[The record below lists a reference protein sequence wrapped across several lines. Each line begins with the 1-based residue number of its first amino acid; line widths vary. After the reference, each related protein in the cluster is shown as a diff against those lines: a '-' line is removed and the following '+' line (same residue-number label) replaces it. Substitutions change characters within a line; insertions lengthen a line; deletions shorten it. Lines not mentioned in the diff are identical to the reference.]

1 MPSPASRPADL
12 AEALTRAALGL
23 ILVPHGLG
31 KLFGH
36 DLVHTALNFRH
47 LGWPAPMG
55 FAVAV
60 GCLEVFGGLA
70 LAAGLFT
77 RLAAAAI
84 AAEMAGICALVL
96 WPRWEWVHRG
106 MEYPFLMGVLALS
119 FVVRGGGPYA
129 VDRVLARLWRAPA
142 AATVRSAGPV
152 ADVTALIDAAPL
164 GGLQRLV
171 LVLCGLAA
179 LLDGLDLQSIGL
191 AAPGI
196 IATLHVPPRAFG
208 LVFSAALLGLMLG
221 AFGLGPLADR
231 IGRRAILIGA
241 SVTFAIFTFAT
252 GFVAS
257 FPALLGMRFLAG
269 IGLGGAMPSFIAL
282 GTEYA
287 PRRLRGVA
295 VALLWTGFPL
305 GGVLGG
311 LLGARLIPAFG
322 WPSLFYVGGILPLL
336 LALALLALLP
346 ESIGFL
352 VARDPAAPEIGRLL
366 GRITGRAPPSGTR
379 YVLGEARAPGVPLR
393 HLFTEGRAA
402 GTLLLWVAF
411 FGIFLMLVTNT
422 AWSPILL
429 HADGLPVPRAALAM
443 AAFNAGSVLGT
454 AAAGSLIARLAPART
469 LALLCAA
476 SAASF
481 ALIGHLAP
489 GFGGVAAM
497 QALSGVFLGASSS
510 GLIALAALFY
520 PTASRS
526 TGVGWA
532 MGMGR
537 FGSFLGPLWVAT
549 LVGGG
554 WGVVA
559 TYQMVAVPALVA
571 AMCLLGLGWVRNGTV
586 PAR

>member
-1 MPSPASRPADL
+1 MPSPASRPAAA
-12 AEALTRAALGL
+12 AEALTRVALGL

-36 DLVHTALNFRH
+36 DLAHTALNFRH
-47 LGWPAPMG
+47 LGWPAPLG

-60 GCLEVFGGLA
+60 GCVEVFGGLA

-77 RLAAAAI
+77 RAAAAAI
-84 AAEMAGICALVL
+84 LAEMTGICALVL

-119 FVVRGGGPYA
+119 FVLRGGGAYSL
-129 VDRVLARLWRAPA
+129 DRVLARLWHAPA
-142 AATVRSAGPV
+142 PTRANGPV
-152 ADVTALIDAAPL
+152 TNVTALIDAAPF
-164 GGLQRLV
+164 GGLQRMV
-171 LVLCGLAA
+171 LLLCGLAA

-196 IATLHVPPRAFG
+196 IASLHVPPRAFG

-241 SVTFAIFTFAT
+241 SITFAVFTFAT

-305 GGVLGG
+305 GGVVGG

-322 WPSLFYVGGILPLL
+322 WPSLFYVGGVLPLL

-352 VARDPAAPEIGRLL
+352 VARDPGAPEIGRLL
-366 GRITGRAPPSGTR
+366 GRITGTAPPAGAR
-379 YVLGEARAPGVPLR
+379 FALGEASAPGMPLR
-393 HLFTEGRAA
+393 QLFTDGRAGA
-402 GTLLLWVAF
+402 TLLLWVAF
-411 FGIFLMLVTNT
+411 FAIFLMLVTNT

-429 HADGLPVPRAALAM
+429 HAVGLPVPRAALAM
-443 AAFNAGSVLGT
+443 AAFNAGSVVGT
-454 AAAGSLIARLAPART
+454 AAAGSLIARLPPART
-469 LALLCAA
+469 LALLSVA

-481 ALIGHLAP
+481 ALIGRAAP
-489 GFGGVAAM
+489 GFAGVAAL
-497 QALSGVFLGASSS
+497 QALSGVFLGAASS

-520 PTASRS
+520 PTAGRS

-537 FGSFLGPLWVAT
+537 FGSFLGPLWVAM

-554 WGVVA
+554 WAVAA
-559 TYQMVAVPALVA
+559 TYQAVAVPALVA
-571 AMCLLGLGWVRNGTV
+571 AVCLLGLGWVRAEMV
-586 PAR
+586 AAR